1 MAERSKAPDSNSDD
15 GDASADTCNT
25 TAAAME
31 TSGFVGSN
39 PTSDEIFF
47 IIFLTCF
54 GHFLQTLG
62 QKKLSKPHEM
72 FFR

>member
-1 MAERSKAPDSNSDD
+1 MAERSKAPDSILIDLIFRCCD
-15 GDASADTCNT
+15 GISKSMGEIWNW
-25 TAAAME
+25 
-31 TSGFVGSN
+31 FVGSN